1 MLHYKTIEPTTLE
14 LLKKLQA
21 VPGFDDLRLVGGT
34 SLALQIGHRT
44 SIDLDL
50 FGSLEMQT
58 EEIVDTIRSLGT
70 VSILKNVRNIHIF
83 MVDNIKVDIV
93 NYNYPWLNPVIKTDN
108 LRLASLEDICAM
120 KLAAITG
127 RGTKKDFIDVHFL
140 LRYFTLEEM
149 FSFYQ
154 QKYADGSSFMVIK
167 SLTYFDDAEAEPEP
181 LMFEATNWET
191 LKTELQKQVSNLS

>member
-1 MLHYKTIEPTTLE
+1 MLHYQTIEPATLE

-21 VPGFDDLRLVGGT
+21 IPEFCDLRLVGGT

-50 FGSLEMQT
+50 FGPLDMQP
-58 EEIVDTIRSLGT
+58 EEIVDTIRSLGA
-70 VSILKNVRNIHIF
+70 VSILKNARSIHIF

-93 NYNYPWLNPVIKTDN
+93 NYSYPWLSPLIKTDN

-127 RGTKKDFIDVHFL
+127 RGTRKDFIDVHFL

-154 QKYADGSSFMVIK
+154 QKYADGSPFMVIK

-191 LKTELQKQVSNLS
+191 LKTELQKQVSSLS